1 MSQDNYYSN
10 TDREGNK
17 MHSRVDWFL
26 KWILIG
32 AIAAMVAITL
42 TGCNTVAGIGKDLQ
56 AAARG
61 IQAEMSDDDPY
72 GVASR

>member
-1 MSQDNYYSN
+1 MTDNYYSN

-17 MHSRVDWFL
+17 MHSRVDWFA

-32 AIAAMVAITL
+32 ALAAIVAIML
-42 TGCNTVAGIGKDLQ
+42 TGCNTFAGLGKDIQ
-56 AAARG
+56 AAAKG
-61 IQAEMSDDDPY
+61 IQSEMAGDDDPY